1 VGRRLLPLHSGTMSP
16 LLTPVLRLIWR
27 RIALKK
33 LLNNPDNVAR
43 EAVHGLALAYPQHVR
58 QLEGLQAVARRTA
71 PTRGKVAVVT
81 GGGSGHEPMFLGYVG
96 TGMADA
102 SVAGNIFASP
112 PPKPIYETAKA
123 VHGGAGV
130 LFLYGNYSGDAL
142 NFDIAAEM
150 LEADDIPVRTV
161 RVADDVASAPPEKRE
176 ERRGIAG
183 DLFVIKIAS
192 ACAEEGASLE
202 EVGSAAI
209 KANENTR
216 SIGVALSSCIIPAS
230 GRPIFEIG
238 ENEIEV
244 GMGVHGEPGVS
255 RRPLPTAAGLA
266 GDMVQ
271 RLLADLQPQGEDEVA
286 LLVNGLGATPLI
298 ELFVMFHSIH
308 PLLADAGVQIFRS
321 YVGNYVSSLDMAGC
335 SITLMRLD
343 VQLKRLLLAPAESPA
358 FVQV

>member
-1 VGRRLLPLHSGTMSP
+1 
-16 LLTPVLRLIWR
+16 
-27 RIALKK
+27 LKK
-33 LLNNPDNVAR
+33 LLNNPDNVAL
-43 EAVHGLALAYPQHVR
+43 EAVQGLALAYPQYVR
-58 QLEGLQAVARRTA
+58 QLAGLQAVVRCQA
-71 PTRGKVAVVT
+71 PTAGKVAVLT

-96 TGMADA
+96 QGMADA
-102 SVAGNIFASP
+102 SVAGNVFASP

-130 LFLYGNYSGDAL
+130 LFLYGNYSGDVM

-150 LEADDIPVRTV
+150 LKADGIPVLTV
-161 RVADDVASAPPEKRE
+161 RVADDLASAPSESQE
-176 ERRGIAG
+176 DRRGIAG
-183 DLFVIKIAS
+183 DLFVIKVAS
-192 ACAEEGASLE
+192 ARAEEGANLE
-202 EVGSAAI
+202 EVGLAAA

-255 RRPLPTAAGLA
+255 RQPLPTAARLA
-266 GDMVQ
+266 ADMVQ
-271 RLLADLQPQGEDEVA
+271 RLLADLRPRERDEIAV
-286 LLVNGLGATPLI
+286 LVNGLGATPLS
-298 ELFVMFHSIH
+298 ELFVMYHSIH
-308 PLLADAGVQIFRS
+308 PLLAGAGLLIFRS

-343 VQLKRLLLAPAESPA
+343 GELKRLLLAPADSPA